1 MIINLI
7 IILNYLV
14 YLNEENDIPV
24 IKRKTMRIIRSNL
37 LILHPKNHTINTH
50 LQKRLINYLRKIEQW
65 MAEVQKLK
73 TCHYLNDE

>member
-37 LILHPKNHTINTH
+37 LILHPKNQTINTH
-50 LQKRLINYLRKIEQW
+50 IQKNE
-65 MAEVQKLK
+65 
-73 TCHYLNDE
+73 